1 MTVKN
6 NMLFLR
12 SFFHNPKYIGS
23 VIPSSRFLAEKMV
36 EQAPWGE
43 MKDIAEL
50 GSGTGAITHYIR
62 KHVTDSM
69 HVLMFEMNDT
79 MRTNLKKEFPQ
90 YSCYK
95 NAANLVE
102 CMKQQNIEQLDC
114 IFSGL
119 PFFNFE
125 AELRDTLV
133 EQIHQALKPGG
144 LFIAF
149 QYSLQMKKKLAEHF
163 IIDTISLVP
172 LNIPPAFVYVCRKK
186 EKVLDH
192 TRS

>member
-1 MTVKN
+1 MTVKD

-12 SFFHNPKYIGS
+12 SFMHNPKNIGS

-36 EQAPWGE
+36 KQAPWSE
-43 MKDIAEL
+43 MKAIAEL
-50 GSGTGAITHYIR
+50 GSGTGAITRYIS

-69 HVLMFEMNDT
+69 NVLMFEMDDT
-79 MRTNLKKEFPQ
+79 MRESLMIEFPE
-90 YSCYK
+90 YSFYK

-102 CMKQQNIEQLDC
+102 CMKEQHIEQLDC

-125 AELRDTLV
+125 DELRNTLI
-133 EQIHQALKPGG
+133 EQIEQALKPGG

-149 QYSLQMKKKLAEHF
+149 QYSLQMKKKLSEHF
-163 IIDTISLVP
+163 TIEAIPFVP

-186 EKVLDH
+186 ETILNH
-192 TRS
+192 L